1 MLVDVCFWHCCMWCQ
16 EVEYRIIYYLF
27 FANVY
32 LLLIFIIAN
41 VQEFKEWE
49 VIWCDVFMESSLH
62 KDDI

>member
-1 MLVDVCFWHCCMWCQ
+1 MWCQ
-16 EVEYRIIYYLF
+16 EVEYRIIYHLF

-49 VIWCDVFMESSLH
+49 VIWKDVFMESSLH
-62 KDDI
+62 KDNI